1 MGEGGLR
8 GRALR
13 AHCRLP
19 DGRPQRD
26 ASRSPNPGL
35 LVLSLRMRATQEIG
49 LRCVRDR
56 LAEGAEGPRDQIAG
70 ETAGRGVS
78 VWPGAGEGGDRG
90 SFQSFKAHHAE
101 DTVDLGFSD
110 FQSETQKGTILSSL
124 KKKEHRVGGRL
135 D

>member
-19 DGRPQRD
+19 DGRPQRE
-26 ASRSPNPGL
+26 ASWSPNPGL

-56 LAEGAEGPRDQIAG
+56 LGG
-70 ETAGRGVS
+70 GRGPSRSNRRRNGRRGCERV
-78 VWPGAGEGGDRG
+78 AGGGRGWGPG

>member
-1 MGEGGLR
+1 MHESNAGNWTALCPRLSGGR
-8 GRALR
+8 G
-13 AHCRLP
+13 
-19 DGRPQRD
+19 
-26 ASRSPNPGL
+26 
-35 LVLSLRMRATQEIG
+35 
-49 LRCVRDR
+49 
-56 LAEGAEGPRDQIAG
+56 EGPRDQIAG

-78 VWPGAGEGGDRG
+78 VWPGVGEGGDRG